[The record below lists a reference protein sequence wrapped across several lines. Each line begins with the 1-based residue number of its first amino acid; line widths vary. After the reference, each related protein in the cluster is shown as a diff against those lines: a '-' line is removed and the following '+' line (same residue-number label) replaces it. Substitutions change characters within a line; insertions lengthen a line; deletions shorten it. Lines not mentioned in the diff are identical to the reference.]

1 MRYFLI
7 LSAACLF
14 SGFAIPGWAQ
24 NRHHGAHGHHHSHH
38 GHSHSYPRYY
48 GRNWASPGWSVS
60 GNNGSVYF
68 NFAFPGNTYY
78 GNPWGPYFYNR
89 FGYYS
94 TDAFVAGN
102 PVLFSNGYSLNGMY
116 PILPGQGFSPPTVYP
131 YSNVPGTLPLTNPG
145 TVSNQPLNNAVQQ
158 DLQRWTD
165 PNYLPEPSRKIQKY
179 IVPSTRHARELS
191 LRNQVKGDEYF
202 QKLDYRRAYERYK
215 FAASLAKDLATPHF
229 KKGYALVALKQY
241 DRAAYEFKQ
250 GLALDPSW
258 PVTGE
263 SLSELFGPDNA
274 IARDSLVH
282 QVADWVKE
290 DIRDPE
296 RLFVF
301 GVVLHFNGQAE
312 QAHDVFETAAR
323 LAGRGDHFLAFLDP
337 KVQQAGQQ
345 VVPQKNQAS
354 GGHVVNPANTRP
366 PAFESKKSEPQPQIE
381 PLGPRRS
388 APISGTL
395 PPPPA
400 VKQQPTRK
408 ESENKTTAPKPF
420 PEINNLGLPPL
431 PQAEDTPGAPLIP
444 APEPATSQQTP
455 LLIPPK

>member
-1 MRYFLI
+1 MRHI
-7 LSAACLF
+7 LVLVAVCLF
-14 SGFAIPGWAQ
+14 SGYTLPAQ
-24 NRHHGAHGHHHSHH
+24 AQHHHGAHGHHHSSH
-38 GHSHSYPRYY
+38 GRRHSYPRYY
-48 GRNWASPGWSVS
+48 GSNWASPGWSIS

-78 GNPWGPYFYNR
+78 GNPWGPYYYNR

-102 PVLFSNGYSLNGMY
+102 PVLFSNGYSLNGFY
-116 PILPGQGFSPPTVYP
+116 PILPGQGFSPPAVYP
-131 YSNVPGTLPLTNPG
+131 YSNVPGTLPLTNSG
-145 TVSNQPLNNAVQQ
+145 TATNQPLNNTIQR
-158 DLQRWTD
+158 DLQRWND

-215 FAASLAKDLATPHF
+215 LAASLTKDLATPHF
-229 KKGYALVALKQY
+229 KKGFALVALKQY
-241 DRAAYEFKQ
+241 ARAAHEFKQ
-250 GLALDPSW
+250 GLVLDPSW

-263 SLSELFGPDNA
+263 SLSEMLGPDNA
-274 IARDSLVH
+274 VARDSMLH
-282 QVADWVKE
+282 QVADWVKG

-301 GVVLHFNGQAE
+301 GVVLHFSGQTE
-312 QAHDVFETAAR
+312 QAHDVIQTAAR

-345 VVPQKNQAS
+345 KNPQKQQPA
-354 GGHVVNPANTRP
+354 GGHLVNPANTRP
-366 PAFESKKSEPQPQIE
+366 PAFESKKSQPAAPQPQGQ
-381 PLGPRRS
+381 PLNPKRRT
-388 APISGTL
+388 PITGTL
-395 PPPPA
+395 PPPPP
-400 VKQQPTRK
+400 VKQPVSRKLGNKQP
-408 ESENKTTAPKPF
+408 PQ
-420 PEINNLGLPPL
+420 INNQGLPPL
-431 PQAEDTPGAPLIP
+431 PQSADTPGAPLIP
-444 APEPATSQQTP
+444 TPEPAKSQQTP

>member
-1 MRYFLI
+1 MRYILI

-14 SGFAIPGWAQ
+14 VGYSNPAEAQ
-24 NRHHGAHGHHHSHH
+24 HHHGAHGHYHSYH
-38 GHSHSYPRYY
+38 GHGHSYPRYY
-48 GRNWASPGWSVS
+48 GSNWASPGWSVS

-94 TDAFVAGN
+94 TNAFVAGN
-102 PVLFSNGYSLNGMY
+102 PVLSPYGYSLNGFS

-158 DLQRWTD
+158 DLQRWND
-165 PNYLPEPSRKIQKY
+165 PDWRPEPSRKIQKY

-215 FAASLAKDLATPHF
+215 FAASLAKDVATPHF
-229 KKGYALVALKQY
+229 KKGFALVALKQY

-250 GLALDPSW
+250 GLVLDPNW

-263 SLSELFGPDNA
+263 SLTELFGPENA
-274 IARDSLVH
+274 IARDSMVH
-282 QVADWVKE
+282 QVAEWVKE

-301 GVVLHFNGQAE
+301 GVMLHFNGQTE
-312 QAHDVFETAAR
+312 QAHDVIETAAR

-345 VVPQKNQAS
+345 KIQQKNQIV
-354 GGHVVNPANTRP
+354 GGHVVNPAHTRP
-366 PAFESKKSEPQPQIE
+366 PAFEKKSQPQPVAQ
-381 PLGPRRS
+381 PLGPKRT
-388 APISGTL
+388 APISGPL

-400 VKQQPTRK
+400 VKQPAASQPK
-408 ESENKTTAPKPF
+408 HGKPVPKPL
-420 PEINNLGLPPL
+420 PQINNLGLPPL
-431 PQAEDTPGAPLIP
+431 PQAAGTPGAPLIP
-444 APEPATSQQTP
+444 APEPAKSQQTP

>member
-1 MRYFLI
+1 MRYILI
-7 LSAACLF
+7 LSTACLF
-14 SGFAIPGWAQ
+14 TGITSPVFSQ
-24 NRHHGAHGHHHSHH
+24 HRHGAHGNHRSHHHR
-38 GHSHSYPRYY
+38 HSYPRYY

-60 GNNGSVYF
+60 GHSGSVYF

-94 TDAFVAGN
+94 TDAFIAGN
-102 PVLFSNGYSLNGMY
+102 PVLYSNGYSLNGFA
-116 PILPGQGFSPPTVYP
+116 PILPGQGFTPPAVYP

-145 TVSNQPLNNAVQQ
+145 TVNNLPLDNAVNQ
-158 DLQRWTD
+158 DLQRWND
-165 PNYLPEPSRKIQKY
+165 PDYLPEPSRKIQKY

-202 QKLDYRRAYERYK
+202 QKQDYRRAYERYK
-215 FAASLAKDLATPHF
+215 LAASLTKDLATPHF
-229 KKGYALVALKQY
+229 KKGFALVALKQY

-250 GLALDPSW
+250 GLALDPNW

-263 SLSELFGPDNA
+263 SLSELFGAENV
-274 IARDSLVH
+274 IAKDSMLH

-301 GVVLHFNGQAE
+301 GVVLHFDGQTE
-312 QAHDVFETAAR
+312 QAYDVFQTAAR

-337 KVQQAGQQ
+337 KVRQKLQQPIQQ
-345 VVPQKNQAS
+345 KQNPA
-354 GGHVVNPANTRP
+354 GHVVNPANTRP
-366 PAFESKKSEPQPQIE
+366 PAFESNKSKPKAKTQ
-381 PLGPRRS
+381 PLGPKQPEPTTS
-388 APISGTL
+388 PL

-400 VKQQPTRK
+400 VKQSPQQ
-408 ESENKTTAPKPF
+408 NKQS
-420 PEINNLGLPPL
+420 LPPL
-431 PQAEDTPGAPLIP
+431 PQAADTPGAPLIP
-444 APEPATSQQTP
+444 VPEPAKSQQTP